1 MSGLT
6 AQVSHLVADP
16 AQVAWTQV
24 DDAVARLV
32 VLVDAPVPDD
42 LDRWGRALLAPDG
55 PVPLIGL
62 HGGAAAYPALLWD
75 GARLARAG
83 LGLPEGL
90 VLLAAVTCA
99 PEAPADSLAQGVGAG
114 LAVDA
119 ALRSACEQDAP
130 ARATTAAVAAVA
142 CLAAAAGADDAR
154 TVEALDLAGTL
165 MVIGLPQD
173 PGPVERSLQL
183 GHALAAGWLAW
194 QLSGSGITSMTD
206 AVGHTLATVAG
217 RPLRPVDTAPQPGS
231 AAGAPAGSRIGDVV
245 RLLS

>member
-6 AQVSHLVADP
+6 AQVSRLVADP

-32 VLVDAPVPDD
+32 VLVEAPVPDD
-42 LDRWGRALLAPDG
+42 LDRWGRALLVPDG
-55 PVPLIGL
+55 PVPLLGL

-75 GARLARAG
+75 GARLERAG
-83 LGLPEGL
+83 LGLLEGL

-99 PEAPADSLAQGVGAG
+99 PEAPADSLARGVGAG

-119 ALRSACEQDAP
+119 ALQSVSEQDAP

-142 CLAAAAGADDAR
+142 CLAVAAGADDAR
-154 TVEALDLAGTL
+154 RVDALDLAGTL
-165 MVIGLPQD
+165 MAVGPPHD

-194 QLSGSGITSMTD
+194 RLSDTGITTMTD

-217 RPLRPVDTAPQPGS
+217 RPLRSVDAAPQPGS
-231 AAGAPAGSRIGDVV
+231 AAGAPAGSRVCDVV